1 MSNEGTNII
10 KPHLWPLPDL
20 LLLLLVTYSALYRL
34 GPPSIQCST
43 S

>member
-10 KPHLWPLPDL
+10 KPHLWPLPD